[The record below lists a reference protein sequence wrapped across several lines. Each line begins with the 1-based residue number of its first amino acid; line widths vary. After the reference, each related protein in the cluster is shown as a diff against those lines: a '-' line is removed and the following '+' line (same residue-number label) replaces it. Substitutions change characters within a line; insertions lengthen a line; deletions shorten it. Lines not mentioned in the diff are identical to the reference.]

1 MQPCVKDEIK
11 VRGRENILCIMIHNV
26 KLIHRSQL
34 VRLCGFFLFCLIS
47 HRIILKFLQNDISN
61 DLSLPEVNFYVF
73 DGYKQQISCEMNI
86 N

>member
-1 MQPCVKDEIK
+1 MQPWVKDEIK

-34 VRLCGFFLFCLIS
+34 VRLCGFFYSALE
-47 HRIILKFLQNDISN
+47 FLQNDISN